1 MKTSEMIAMLEKNPK
16 LRFRCNGPGGTVH
29 FVTTSHEKYYKQEA
43 LFQGMVRTDEFDK
56 PLPPGLRFFGNVAID
71 SEWELVPH
79 PVPWQEALQAWTE
92 GKTIKCKCNGC
103 GPDSTRCGGFTK
115 IFYGAS
121 LTMAGLLCQSMIT
134 NGTWYIE
141 APND

>member
-1 MKTSEMIAMLEKNPK
+1 MKTSEMMAMLEKNPK

-71 SEWELVPH
+71 SEWELVPQS
-79 PVPWQEALQAWTE
+79 VPWQEALQAWAE
-92 GKTIKCKCNGC
+92 GKTIKCEM
-103 GPDSTRCGGFTK
+103 
-115 IFYGAS
+115 IGAS
-121 LTMAGLLCQSMIT
+121 HAFILDPQKMESSQFGATTFDMAWLKK
-134 NGTWYIE
+134 GTWYILE
-141 APND
+141 DGSID